1 MKTQL
6 TNTKEKN
13 TKRKIDTLV
22 TKWLSNY
29 ITAMCKALY
38 PPGSEGIQ
46 SKNDRHRTFY
56 K

>member
-6 TNTKEKN
+6 TNIKEKN
-13 TKRKIDTLV
+13 IKRRIAKLV

-29 ITAMCKALY
+29 ITAMSKALY
-38 PPGSEGIQ
+38 PPGSEGVQ

>member
-1 MKTQL
+1 MKAQL

-13 TKRKIDTLV
+13 IKGKISQII

-29 ITAMCKALY
+29 ITAMSKFLY
-38 PPGSEGIQ
+38 PPESKGVQ
-46 SKNDRHRTFY
+46 SKNDRHRIFH